1 MINQEFKHRI
11 AGLFDKGSHVDEKLA
26 LLHHLSECI
35 DCIREFL
42 EISKVIEMLTPSNN
56 IKRKKKKES

>member
-1 MINQEFKHRI
+1 MTNQVFKHRI
-11 AGLFDKGSHVDEKLA
+11 AGLFDNVSHVDEKLA

-42 EISKVIEMLTPSNN
+42 EISKVVEMLTPSNN

>member
-1 MINQEFKHRI
+1 MINKEFKRRI
-11 AGLFDKGSHVDEKLA
+11 VELFDKGSSVDEKLA

-42 EISKVIEMLTPSNN
+42 EISKVVEMLTPNKN
-56 IKRKKKKES
+56 IKRKKKQES

>member
-1 MINQEFKHRI
+1 MTNQEFKRRI
-11 AGLFDKGSHVDEKLA
+11 AGVFDKGRHVDEELA

-56 IKRKKKKES
+56 IKRKTKKES

>member
-1 MINQEFKHRI
+1 MTNQEFKRRI
-11 AGLFDKGSHVDEKLA
+11 AGQFDKGRHVDEKLA

-42 EISKVIEMLTPSNN
+42 EKSKVIAMITPSNN

>member
-1 MINQEFKHRI
+1 MTSQEFKSRI
-11 AGLFDKGSHVDEKLA
+11 AGLFDKVSHVDEKLA

-42 EISKVIEMLTPSNN
+42 EISKVVEMLTPSNN

>member
-1 MINQEFKHRI
+1 MTNQEFKHRI
-11 AGLFDKGSHVDEKLA
+11 AGLFDKGSLVDEKLD

-56 IKRKKKKES
+56 IKRKTKKES

>member
-1 MINQEFKHRI
+1 MTSQEFKSRI

-42 EISKVIEMLTPSNN
+42 EISKVVEMLTPNKN
-56 IKRKKKKES
+56 IKRKKKQES

>member
-1 MINQEFKHRI
+1 MTNQEFKRRI
-11 AGLFDKGSHVDEKLA
+11 AGLFDKGSHVDENLA

-42 EISKVIEMLTPSNN
+42 
-56 IKRKKKKES
+56 

>member
-1 MINQEFKHRI
+1 MTNQEFKRRI

-42 EISKVIEMLTPSNN
+42 EISKVVEMLTPNKN
-56 IKRKKKKES
+56 IKRKKKTES